1 MAGIQSGRKLPL
13 SIVGQAALFPFE
25 NFMAV
30 ARLGLPPALI
40 SAAILYAASLAAPLV
55 GARPLFRILTLL
67 LEVIV
72 VSVVAVG
79 IHRLILR
86 AEQPEWAIP
95 RLRDYELAYGATVMM
110 FAAMTLVMK
119 GAVQYLAANP
129 AAQGLV
135 QLLDKLIGWLWSDL
149 YIHLLITGA
158 SPGRIAIIVLL
169 VGVVIWPAVR
179 FALVFPHAAV
189 TGQVSFGVSWAA
201 TRGNFWRLIGV
212 IVLLSIILY
221 LLSMAFGL
229 VIATVVLALK
239 NLLGVFIVSLLGLL
253 WIGLQFSMF
262 VALIS
267 YIYKDLIQ
275 GPEPIAPL
283 PDFQPTPQP
292 KPET

>member
-13 SIVGQAALFPFE
+13 SIVGQAALFPFK

-30 ARLGLPPALI
+30 ARLGLLPALI
-40 SAAILYAASLAAPLV
+40 SAAILYAASLAAPLI
-55 GARPLFRILTLL
+55 GAQPLFRILALL

-86 AEQPEWAIP
+86 AEQPEWAVP
-95 RLRDYELAYGATVMM
+95 RFRDYELAYGATVMM
-110 FAAMTLVMK
+110 FAAMSLVMK

-129 AAQGLV
+129 AAQGPV

-149 YIHLLITGA
+149 YIHLLIRGA

-169 VGVVIWPAVR
+169 AGVVIWPAVR

-275 GPEPIAPL
+275 GPESIAPL

>member
-13 SIVGQAALFPFE
+13 SIVGQAALFPFK

-30 ARLGLPPALI
+30 ARLGLLPALI
-40 SAAILYAASLAAPLV
+40 WAAILYAASLTAPLI
-55 GARPLFRILTLL
+55 GAQPLRILTLL

-86 AEQPEWAIP
+86 AEQPEWAVP
-95 RLRDYELAYGATVMM
+95 RFRDYELAYGATVMM

-149 YIHLLITGA
+149 YIHLLIRGA

-169 VGVVIWPAVR
+169 AGVVIWPAVR

-201 TRGNFWRLIGV
+201 MRGNFWRLIGV
-212 IVLLSIILY
+212 TVLLSLILY
-221 LLSMAFGL
+221 LPFMAFGW
-229 VIATVVLALK
+229 VIATVLIALK
-239 NLLGVFIVSLLGLL
+239 GFLGIFILSVLGLL
-253 WIGLQFSMF
+253 WKGLQFSMF

-275 GPEPIAPL
+275 GPEPIASL
-283 PDFQPTPQP
+283 HSDFPPTLRPEP
-292 KPET
+292 KT